1 METILKLQACV
12 LVNDYLE
19 ELALALYIE
28 NFEWTEENLPAGWV
42 FRPLSDFF
50 PVKTGKKNAN
60 IASENGQYPFFTCSQ
75 QSLSADCYSFEGSAI
90 LVAGN
95 GDFNVKWYEGKFEAY
110 QRTYVLMPYDPKL
123 LGLLYCAVK
132 RNLDRITSGSRGSVI
147 KFITKSNI
155 ADYSIAVPQEPE
167 SHETVVRLNHI
178 LKAIDANKRE
188 SAILGELRNALLP
201 RLMSGEIDVSK
212 IDLTQLNNHLSLR
225 AIEMSNLNDLLVF
238 EVPVLLREKVE
249 TKRKVH
255 SISIRLIDCV
265 LLNPDAFR
273 HPSNTA
279 PSYSGWQAKS
289 GA

>member
-1 METILKLQACV
+1 M
-12 LVNDYLE
+12 
-19 ELALALYIE
+19 
-28 NFEWTEENLPAGWV
+28 
-42 FRPLSDFF
+42 SDFF

-212 IDLTQLNNHLSLR
+212 IDLTQPNNHFPNSLR
-225 AIEMSNLNDLLVF
+225 QLGDN
-238 EVPVLLREKVE
+238 VE
-249 TKRKVH
+249 RRTNESRH
-255 SISIRLIDCV
+255 S
-265 LLNPDAFR
+265 
-273 HPSNTA
+273 
-279 PSYSGWQAKS
+279 
-289 GA
+289 